1 MNDGLTNIWLNL
13 KNLSRFPYRSY
24 DLMAIDHL
32 RNTKGYCLL
41 ARSKTIKNI
50 DLECCLDID
59 LNRLNKDNL
68 SNIFPKNIILC
79 KLPHWKTYVP
89 CSILKINDKIT
100 YGTEGPWVID
110 GREEN
115 ITNYQYFGDCTLDLN
130 FVACP
135 DSDIYL
141 AWHYNNSIIN
151 SRSMLTYKNIDYANK
166 YYKNYQQ
173 KSKKIKKN
181 KEPSI
186 APFLNDSETESDS
199 DSEELNDILNNI
211 INKVI
216 EYNTPKLI
224 LHSGLYDKYDHVKS
238 ELLRYNL
245 AWINIANNYGDSYI
259 KVSKKSINISHNTT
273 SGTFLSNVKV
283 LSPTN
288 MFDIIKIQN
297 NNRHGLKVLNKKMYN
312 FNGKDKFLE
321 PQDINFFKKM
331 PLQNFLFDKN
341 NFLYTYTGILCQQ
354 AKRYLFNTNKIDIK

>member
-1 MNDGLTNIWLNL
+1 
-13 KNLSRFPYRSY
+13 
-24 DLMAIDHL
+24 
-32 RNTKGYCLL
+32 
-41 ARSKTIKNI
+41 
-50 DLECCLDID
+50 
-59 LNRLNKDNL
+59 
-68 SNIFPKNIILC
+68 
-79 KLPHWKTYVP
+79 
-89 CSILKINDKIT
+89 
-100 YGTEGPWVID
+100 
-110 GREEN
+110 
-115 ITNYQYFGDCTLDLN
+115 
-130 FVACP
+130 
-135 DSDIYL
+135 
-141 AWHYNNSIIN
+141 
-151 SRSMLTYKNIDYANK
+151 MLTYKNIDYANK

-321 PQDINFFKKM
+321 PQEINFFKKM